1 MLRFTKSTFVNTPK
15 KALSKRLKYIC
26 QDSKDWVGN
35 HSAWDNPL
43 AKEHPDWYTKSREG
57 QLQPT
62 PWYDWDYVIDF
73 DYNNPDF
80 RKYMTGDL
88 KYWVKEANI
97 DGYGCDVA
105 GFIPVDS

>member
-1 MLRFTKSTFVNTPK
+1 M
-15 KALSKRLKYIC
+15 KYIC